1 MATPND
7 VPGLHRMNPA
17 AAYNRGKQ
25 DGQKEARQLARA
37 EVLSILESKY
47 MDESIERDSP
57 VAKAIL
63 TIAKEVAEEYRALGV

>member
-7 VPGLHRMNPA
+7 VPGLHRMNPV
-17 AAYNRGKQ
+17 AAYNRGKA
-25 DGQKEARQLARA
+25 DAAKEAKAEARTQM
-37 EVLSILESKY
+37 LTLLEKKY